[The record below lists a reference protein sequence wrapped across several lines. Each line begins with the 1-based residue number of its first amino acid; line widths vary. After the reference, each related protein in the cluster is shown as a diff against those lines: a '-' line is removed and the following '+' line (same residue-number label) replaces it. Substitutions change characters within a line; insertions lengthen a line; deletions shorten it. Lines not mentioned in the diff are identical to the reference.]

1 MTYINPAGIYLFKV
15 LVIFNVDFEH
25 VIAGWDG
32 YLLKGERGMG
42 NGVNQLPQN
51 FGELAISRC
60 SIH

>member
-32 YLLKGERGMG
+32 YLLKGERGTG
-42 NGVNQLPQN
+42 LTSYHKIL
-51 FGELAISRC
+51 ES
-60 SIH
+60 